1 MQKKESS
8 LKLLS
13 QCRWKIVF
21 DKVSVDWWWLI
32 FNVIHC
38 KQTWEKE
45 LLYKKIR
52 VKLNEIKSRTLKIA
66 ILI

>member
-45 LLYKKIR
+45 LLYKK
-52 VKLNEIKSRTLKIA
+52 LEWN
-66 ILI
+66 